1 MNINLHIDR
10 LILDGIPLD
19 SHQRPLLQQAL
30 QGELTRLLANGN
42 LNPDFAGGIAI
53 HRLAAPA
60 IQLVE
65 NHQPVQLG
73 QQIAGA
79 VYGGIGHE

>member
-10 LILDGIPLD
+10 LVLDGIPLD
-19 SHQRPLLQQAL
+19 SYQRPVLQQAL
-30 QGELTRLLANGN
+30 QGELVRLLANGN

-53 HRLAAPA
+53 HRLTVPD
-60 IQLVE
+60 IQLAE
-65 NHQPVQLG
+65 NSQPTQLG

-79 VYGGIGHE
+79 LYGGIGHE